1 MSPGDREL
9 LVIFSN
15 DSTGSGAAEFP
26 DRFRIVH
33 VLSPRVFVI
42 ELPADANSA
51 EISALPGFAVVRE
64 SGVAPETLEGLDETE
79 ALFIQAWS
87 QRREEPETQRRGEGF
102 DWDADGFEPPDP
114 PPGFDVE
121 DRSA

>member
-9 LVIFSN
+9 LVIVNN
-15 DSTGSGAAEFP
+15 DSTGSGDAEFS

-33 VLSPRVFVI
+33 IMSPRVFVI

-51 EISALPGFAVVRE
+51 EISALPGLAVVRE
-64 SGVAPETLEGLDETE
+64 SEVTPETLKGLDETE

-87 QRREEPETQRRGEGF
+87 EHREESETQRRGEGF

-121 DRSA
+121 DGSA